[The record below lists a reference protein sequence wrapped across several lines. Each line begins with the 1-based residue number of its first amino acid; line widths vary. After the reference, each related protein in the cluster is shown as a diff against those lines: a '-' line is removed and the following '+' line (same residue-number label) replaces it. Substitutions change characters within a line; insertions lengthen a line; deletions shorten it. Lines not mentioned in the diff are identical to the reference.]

1 MCIQNITYSF
11 YTHTKCMY
19 TFYAFTPLL
28 YRVGIKQRAW
38 KQLFCYGAKR
48 FTCGCPCTG
57 STDLWYKAWTFIAL
71 RLFSSSI
78 ACPARSIC
86 SLPHKTDCHRCD
98 HLANIPLPK
107 DCPLAQQAAVSTS
120 LATYGVHSCPSAAC
134 TLTPLGCVLEKFA
147 SQTAGS
153 EHINTFICNLL
164 HAKVLK
170 LQLTN

>member
-78 ACPARSIC
+78 GGGNEGGSIGQASSGLSC
-86 SLPHKTDCHRCD
+86 QKYMLSSTQDWLPQVWSSGKHPTSKGLSLGTASCCEHFSGNLWGPQ
-98 HLANIPLPK
+98 LPISSLYANSSWMRIR
-107 DCPLAQQAAVSTS
+107 
-120 LATYGVHSCPSAAC
+120 
-134 TLTPLGCVLEKFA
+134 
-147 SQTAGS
+147 
-153 EHINTFICNLL
+153 
-164 HAKVLK
+164 KVCKPNCWLRAH
-170 LQLTN
+170 